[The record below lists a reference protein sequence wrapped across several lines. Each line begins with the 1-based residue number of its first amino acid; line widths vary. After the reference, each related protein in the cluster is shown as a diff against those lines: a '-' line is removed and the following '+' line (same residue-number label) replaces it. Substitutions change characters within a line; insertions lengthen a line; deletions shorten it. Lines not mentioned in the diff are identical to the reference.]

1 MTNEELV
8 QLIKQG
14 NKRYY
19 ATLWEQTSRLIHKL
33 IYKHASKRKLP
44 NDIDFDDILQCGY
57 FAMVNAVTAYSPE
70 KDLKFNTYL
79 EFQVMNAIQLTID
92 RGQRKGLNTP
102 RLQEYSYNRT
112 VSNSEGEEVE
122 IIDLMPDKQSPQI
135 YEGAE
140 LTDKQSPQ
148 IYEGAELTDLQERV
162 WQAVA
167 ELPEKLREIIT
178 RYYFNGENLPTQA
191 ERLGVSVETVRQRK
205 RQALRILERNRA
217 LKQLY
222 NDYDR
227 HYHHSY
233 NDLQTLQW
241 KRSPESYAIMQD
253 LTERRRKGGYISY
266 GKEQAIF
273 LVAFIEYMQ
282 THSEKSADTISDLY
296 SCSYRFRESQ
306 CLNSHS
312 IGRF

>member
-1 MTNEELV
+1 MTNEELA

-70 KDLKFNTYL
+70 KDLKFNSYL

-92 RGQRKGLNTP
+92 RGQRKGMNTP

-112 VSNSEGEEVE
+112 VSNSDGEEVE
-122 IIDLMPDKQSPQI
+122 IIDLMPDKQSP
-135 YEGAE
+135 
-140 LTDKQSPQ
+140 K

-178 RYYFNGENLPTQA
+178 GYYFNGENLPTQA
-191 ERLGVSVETVRQRK
+191 ERLGVSVQTVTQRK
-205 RQALRILERNRA
+205 NQALRLLQRNRA

-222 NDYDR
+222 NDYYR
-227 HYHHSY
+227 HYHSRY

-253 LTERRRKGGYISY
+253 LAERRRKGEYISY

-273 LVAFIEYMQ
+273 LLAFTDYMQ

-296 SCSYRFRESQ
+296 SCSYRFRV
-306 CLNSHS
+306 N
-312 IGRF
+312 

>member
-1 MTNEELV
+1 MTNEELA

-57 FAMVNAVTAYSPE
+57 FAMVNAVNAYSPE

-92 RGQRKGLNTP
+92 RGQRKGMNTP

-122 IIDLMPDKQSPQI
+122 IIDLMPDKQSP
-135 YEGAE
+135 
-140 LTDKQSPQ
+140 K

-178 RYYFNGENLPTQA
+178 GYYFNGENLSTQA
-191 ERLGVSVETVRQRK
+191 ERLGVSVQTVTQRK
-205 RQALRILERNRA
+205 RQGLRLLERNRA

-227 HYHHSY
+227 HYHSRY

-253 LTERRRKGGYISY
+253 LAERRRKGEYISY
-266 GKEQAIF
+266 GKEQTIF

-296 SCSYRFRESQ
+296 SCSYRFRLEQTLKRS
-306 CLNSHS
+306 
-312 IGRF
+312 

>member
-8 QLIKQG
+8 KLIKQG

-92 RGQRKGLNTP
+92 RGQRKGMNTP

-122 IIDLMPDKQSPQI
+122 IIDLMPDKQSP
-135 YEGAE
+135 
-140 LTDKQSPQ
+140 K
-148 IYEGAELTDLQERV
+148 IYEGAELTDLQERI

-178 RYYFNGENLPTQA
+178 EYYFNGENLPTLA
-191 ERLGVSVETVRQRK
+191 EKLGVSVETVRQRK
-205 RQALRILERNRA
+205 RQALRLLQRNRA
-217 LKQLY
+217 LKQLF

-227 HYHHSY
+227 HYHSRY

-253 LTERRRKGGYISY
+253 LAERRRKGEYISY

-273 LVAFIEYMQ
+273 LLAFTEYMQ

-296 SCSYRFRESQ
+296 SCSYRFRVNQ
-306 CLNSHS
+306 RVNSHS

>member
-1 MTNEELV
+1 MTNEELA

-44 NDIDFDDILQCGY
+44 NDIDFDDIFQCGY
-57 FAMVNAVTAYSPE
+57 FAMVNAVNAYSPE

-79 EFQVMNAIQLTID
+79 DFQVMNAIQLTID
-92 RGQRKGLNTP
+92 RGQRKGMNTP

-122 IIDLMPDKQSPQI
+122 IIDLMPDKQSPKI
-135 YEGAE
+135 YEG
-140 LTDKQSPQ
+140 
-148 IYEGAELTDLQERV
+148 
-162 WQAVA
+162 A

-178 RYYFNGENLPTQA
+178 GYYFNGENLPTLA
-191 ERLGVSVETVRQRK
+191 EKLGVSVETVRQRK

-227 HYHHSY
+227 HYHSRY

-253 LTERRRKGGYISY
+253 LAERRRKGEYISY

-273 LVAFIEYMQ
+273 LIAFTEYMQ

-296 SCSYRFRESQ
+296 SCSYRFRENQ
-306 CLNSHS
+306 RLNNHS

>member
-57 FAMVNAVTAYSPE
+57 FAMVNAVNAYNPE

-79 EFQVMNAIQLTID
+79 EFQVMNAIQLTLD
-92 RGQRKGLNTP
+92 RGQRKGMNTP

-122 IIDLMPDKQSPQI
+122 IIDLIPDKQSP
-135 YEGAE
+135 
-140 LTDKQSPQ
+140 K

-191 ERLGVSVETVRQRK
+191 ERLGVSVQTVTQRK
-205 RQALRILERNRA
+205 NQALRLLERNRA

-227 HYHHSY
+227 HYHHRY

-241 KRSPESYAIMQD
+241 KHSPENYAIMQD
-253 LTERRRKGGYISY
+253 ISERRRKGEYISY

-273 LVAFIEYMQ
+273 LLAFTEYMQ

-296 SCSYRFRESQ
+296 SCSYRFRV
-306 CLNSHS
+306 N
-312 IGRF
+312 

>member
-1 MTNEELV
+1 MTNEELA

-92 RGQRKGLNTP
+92 RGQRKNINTP

-122 IIDLMPDKQSPQI
+122 IIDLMPDKQSPKI
-135 YEGAE
+135 YE
-140 LTDKQSPQ
+140 D
-148 IYEGAELTDLQERV
+148 AELTDLQERV

-167 ELPEKLREIIT
+167 ELPEKLKEIIT
-178 RYYFNGENLPTQA
+178 GYYFNGENLPTQA
-191 ERLGVSVETVRQRK
+191 EKLGVSVQTVTQRK
-205 RQALRILERNRA
+205 NQALRLLQRNRA

-227 HYHHSY
+227 HYHSRY

-253 LTERRRKGGYISY
+253 ISERRRKGEYISY

-273 LVAFIEYMQ
+273 LLAFTEYMQ

-296 SCSYRFRESQ
+296 SCSYRFRENQ
-306 CLNSHS
+306 RLNSHS

>member
-8 QLIKQG
+8 KLIKQG

-19 ATLWEQTSRLIHKL
+19 ATLWEQTSKLIHKL

-57 FAMVNAVTAYSPE
+57 FAMVNAVNAYNPE

-92 RGQRKGLNTP
+92 RGQRKGMNTP

-112 VSNSEGEEVE
+112 VSDSEGEEVE
-122 IIDLMPDKQSPQI
+122 IIDLMPDKQSP
-135 YEGAE
+135 
-140 LTDKQSPQ
+140 K

-178 RYYFNGENLPTQA
+178 EYYFKGENLPTQA
-191 ERLGVSVETVRQRK
+191 EKLGVSVETVRQRK

-227 HYHHSY
+227 HYHSRY

-253 LTERRRKGGYISY
+253 IAERRRKGEYISY

-296 SCSYRFRESQ
+296 SCSYRFRETSV
-306 CLNSHS
+306 
-312 IGRF
+312 

>member
-1 MTNEELV
+1 MTNEELA

-57 FAMVNAVTAYSPE
+57 FAMVNAVNAYSPE

-92 RGQRKGLNTP
+92 RGQRKGMNTP

-122 IIDLMPDKQSPQI
+122 IIDLMPDKQSPR
-135 YEGAE
+135 
-140 LTDKQSPQ
+140 

-178 RYYFNGENLPTQA
+178 GYYFNSENLPTQA
-191 ERLGVSVETVRQRK
+191 EKLGVSVETVRQRK

-227 HYHHSY
+227 HYHSRY

-253 LTERRRKGGYISY
+253 TAERKQKGEYISY

-273 LVAFIEYMQ
+273 LLAFTEYMQ

-296 SCSYRFRESQ
+296 SCSYRFRLEQTLKRS
-306 CLNSHS
+306 
-312 IGRF
+312 

>member
-1 MTNEELV
+1 MTNEELA

-44 NDIDFDDILQCGY
+44 NDIDFDDIFQCGY
-57 FAMVNAVTAYSPE
+57 FAMVNAVNAYSPE

-92 RGQRKGLNTP
+92 RGQRKGLNTQ

-112 VSNSEGEEVE
+112 VSNSDGEEVE
-122 IIDLMPDKQSPQI
+122 IIDLMPDKQSP
-135 YEGAE
+135 
-140 LTDKQSPQ
+140 K

-178 RYYFNGENLPTQA
+178 GYYFNGENLPTQA

-253 LTERRRKGGYISY
+253 LAERRRKGEYISY

-273 LVAFIEYMQ
+273 LLAFTDYMQ

-306 CLNSHS
+306 RLNSHS

>member
-57 FAMVNAVTAYSPE
+57 FAMVNAVNAYNPE

-79 EFQVMNAIQLTID
+79 EFQVMNAIQLTLD
-92 RGQRKGLNTP
+92 RGQRKGMNTP

-122 IIDLMPDKQSPQI
+122 IIDLIPDKQSP
-135 YEGAE
+135 
-140 LTDKQSPQ
+140 K

-178 RYYFNGENLPTQA
+178 RYYFKGEYLPTLA
-191 ERLGVSVETVRQRK
+191 EKLGVSTETIRQRK
-205 RQALRILERNRA
+205 RQALRLLERNRA

-227 HYHHSY
+227 HYHHRY

-241 KRSPESYAIMQD
+241 KHSPENYAIMQD
-253 LTERRRKGGYISY
+253 ISERRRKGEYISY

-273 LVAFIEYMQ
+273 LLAFTEYMQ

-296 SCSYRFRESQ
+296 SCSYRFRV
-306 CLNSHS
+306 N
-312 IGRF
+312 

>member
-57 FAMVNAVTAYSPE
+57 FAMVNAVIAYSPE

-92 RGQRKGLNTP
+92 RGQRKGMNTP

-112 VSNSEGEEVE
+112 VSNSEGEEAE
-122 IIDLMPDKQSPQI
+122 IIDLMPDKQSP
-135 YEGAE
+135 
-140 LTDKQSPQ
+140 K

-178 RYYFNGENLPTQA
+178 RYYFKGENLPTLA
-191 ERLGVSVETVRQRK
+191 EKLGVSTETVRQRK
-205 RQALRILERNRA
+205 RQALRLLQRNRA
-217 LKQLY
+217 LRQLY
-222 NDYDR
+222 NEYDR
-227 HYHHSY
+227 HYHHRYS
-233 NDLQTLQW
+233 DIQTSLW
-241 KRSPESYAIMQD
+241 KYSPESYAIMQD
-253 LTERRRKGGYISY
+253 LAERRRNGEYISY
-266 GKEQAIF
+266 GKQQAIF
-273 LVAFIEYMQ
+273 LVAFTDYMQ
-282 THSEKSADTISDLY
+282 THNEKSADIISDLY
-296 SCSYRFRESQ
+296 ACGYNPRARHS
-306 CLNSHS
+306 LNSHS
-312 IGRF
+312 IGKL

>member
-1 MTNEELV
+1 MTNEELA

-92 RGQRKGLNTP
+92 RGQRKGMNTP

-122 IIDLMPDKQSPQI
+122 IIDLMPDKQSPR
-135 YEGAE
+135 
-140 LTDKQSPQ
+140 

-191 ERLGVSVETVRQRK
+191 ERMGVSVQTVTQRK
-205 RQALRILERNRA
+205 RQALRLLQRNRA
-217 LKQLY
+217 LKQLF

-227 HYHHSY
+227 HYHSRY

-253 LTERRRKGGYISY
+253 LAERRRKGEYISY

-273 LVAFIEYMQ
+273 LIAFTEYMQ

-296 SCSYRFRESQ
+296 RCSYHFRLEQALKHSQ
-306 CLNSHS
+306 V
-312 IGRF
+312 G

>member
-1 MTNEELV
+1 MKNWHSL
-8 QLIKQG
+8 LSRG

-57 FAMVNAVTAYSPE
+57 FAMVNAVKAYTPE

-79 EFQVMNAIQLTID
+79 EFQIMNAIQLTID
-92 RGQRKGLNTP
+92 RGQRKGMNTP

-122 IIDLMPDKQSPQI
+122 IIDLMPDKQSPKI

-140 LTDKQSPQ
+140 LT
-148 IYEGAELTDLQERV
+148 
-162 WQAVA
+162 
-167 ELPEKLREIIT
+167 
-178 RYYFNGENLPTQA
+178 
-191 ERLGVSVETVRQRK
+191 
-205 RQALRILERNRA
+205 
-217 LKQLY
+217 
-222 NDYDR
+222 
-227 HYHHSY
+227 
-233 NDLQTLQW
+233 DLQTLQW

-253 LTERRRKGGYISY
+253 IAERRRKGEYISY

-273 LVAFIEYMQ
+273 LLAFTEYMQ

-306 CLNSHS
+306 RLNSHS

>member
-1 MTNEELV
+1 MTNEELA

-57 FAMVNAVTAYSPE
+57 FAMVKAVTAYSPE

-92 RGQRKGLNTP
+92 RGQRKGMNTP

-122 IIDLMPDKQSPQI
+122 IIDLMPDKQSPKI
-135 YEGAE
+135 YE
-140 LTDKQSPQ
+140 S
-148 IYEGAELTDLQERV
+148 AELTDLQERV
-162 WQAVA
+162 WQALA

-178 RYYFNGENLPTQA
+178 GYYFNGENLPTQA
-191 ERLGVSVETVRQRK
+191 ERLGVSVQTVTQRK
-205 RQALRILERNRA
+205 NQALRLLQRNRA

-222 NDYDR
+222 NDYNR
-227 HYHHSY
+227 HYHNRY

-253 LTERRRKGGYISY
+253 LAERRRRGEYISY
-266 GKEQAIF
+266 GKQQAVF
-273 LVAFIEYMQ
+273 LIAFTEYMQ
-282 THSEKSADTISDLY
+282 SHSEKSADTISDLY
-296 SCSYRFRESQ
+296 SCSYRFRENQ
-306 CLNSHS
+306 RLNSYN